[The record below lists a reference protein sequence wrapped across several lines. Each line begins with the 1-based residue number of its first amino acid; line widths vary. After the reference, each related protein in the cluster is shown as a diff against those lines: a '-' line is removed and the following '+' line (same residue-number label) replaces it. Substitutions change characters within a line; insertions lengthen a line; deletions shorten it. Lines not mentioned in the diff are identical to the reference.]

1 MVARLRGK
9 GREPA
14 SRSFFRWRSALD
26 RCDYRIG
33 RRLVYRLPMRT
44 LVEQTTQNVERWLKN
59 ISQQQIGVHVR
70 MGGEEKT
77 EWDLY
82 PEREAIL
89 IGTQDM
95 LRARARA
102 TEAPPHCRTQA
113 GMPRSRASFNVAEAF
128 ESFFD
133 DSGFFVGIL
142 GPLFRI

>member
-1 MVARLRGK
+1 
-9 GREPA
+9 
-14 SRSFFRWRSALD
+14 
-26 RCDYRIG
+26 
-33 RRLVYRLPMRT
+33 MRT

-95 LRARARA
+95 LL
-102 TEAPPHCRTQA
+102 
-113 GMPRSRASFNVAEAF
+113 SRALNRG
-128 ESFFD
+128 
-133 DSGFFVGIL
+133 SGPIAARKQACQDREL
-142 GPLFRI
+142 HSM